1 MNDTPDP
8 HAFHAASA
16 QDVLDR
22 LATRETGLG
31 AEEAAR
37 RLAEHGPNRLPEP
50 PARSPLLRF
59 LSHFHNVLIYVLIGS
74 AAVTAALQHWVDTG
88 VILAVVLV
96 NAVIGYVQEGRA
108 EQAMEAI
115 RGMLAPRSAVL
126 RDGARISVD
135 AADLVPGDVV
145 LVEAGDRVPA
155 DLRLIEARGLKAEE
169 AILTGESVPVDKT
182 IAPVSGDAVLGER
195 GSMLFSGTLIAAGA
209 GRGVVVAT
217 GAATEIGHISG
228 MLSRVETLTTPLVA
242 QMDRFAR
249 WLTVFILIVAASLLA
264 YGYFVDHV
272 AFADFFMAVVGLS
285 VAAIPEG
292 LPAVLTITLAVG
304 VQAMARRN
312 AIVRRLPAIET
323 LGSVSVICSDKTGT
337 LTRNEMMAATL
348 VSDGHVY
355 SVAGDG
361 YAPEGAVR
369 WREDEVAP
377 QDHAVLADFARVA
390 ALCNDAALH
399 GAADGWVVE
408 GDPMEGALMALAGKL
423 TGDGAA
429 PFRDWTRVDA
439 IPFDAA
445 HRYMAT
451 LHRDGEG
458 NARID
463 VKGAPEAVLALCA
476 GQRSAEG
483 GTEPLDPAHWQDKV
497 EDLAGEGQR
506 VIAVATRAV
515 PRGQAGLDGA
525 DLEGQLTLIGLVGL
539 IDPPRPEAV
548 AAVAECHAA
557 GIRVKMITG
566 DHAATARAIAAMIG
580 LQNHDRVL
588 TGADLEAMDD
598 AALADLVVETDIFAR
613 TSPAHKLRLVEDLA
627 GEGQRVIAVA
637 TRAVPRGQAGLDG
650 ADLEGQLTLIG
661 LVGLIDPPRPEAV
674 AAVAECHAA
683 GIRVKMITGDH
694 AATARAI
701 AAMIGLQNHDRVL
714 TGADLEAMDDA
725 ALADLVVETDIFAR
739 TSPAHKLRLVAAL
752 QARGLTVAMTGDGVN
767 DAPALKRADAGIAMG
782 LKGSSAAKEAAE
794 LVLADDNFASIVA
807 AVREGRTVYDNIK
820 KVISWTLPTN
830 AGEALTIIVALFA
843 GMALPIT
850 AVQILW
856 VNLIT
861 AVTLGL
867 ALAFEP
873 SEPGTMARPPRPRSE
888 PLLTGGLV
896 WHIVLVSS
904 LFLLA
909 VFGMYFYAIDR
920 DYPAALAQSIAMNT
934 LVVLEIFHLFF
945 IRNIHGASLT
955 WAAAKGT
962 RIVWACVIAVTA
974 AQFAIT
980 YLPPLQAVFGTQ
992 AVPLFDG
999 LIIVAVGAVFFAL
1012 IEAEKQMRLAFRW
1025 ASATPA
1031 G

>member
-1 MNDTPDP
+1 MIGMNDTPDP

-613 TSPAHKLRLVEDLA
+613 TSPAHKLRLV
-627 GEGQRVIAVA
+627 
-637 TRAVPRGQAGLDG
+637 
-650 ADLEGQLTLIG
+650 
-661 LVGLIDPPRPEAV
+661 
-674 AAVAECHAA
+674 
-683 GIRVKMITGDH
+683 
-694 AATARAI
+694 
-701 AAMIGLQNHDRVL
+701 
-714 TGADLEAMDDA
+714 
-725 ALADLVVETDIFAR
+725 
-739 TSPAHKLRLVAAL
+739 AAL